1 MRVAIIH
8 DSLNDFGGAEVLALG
23 LAKVLKEMRHHV
35 ELYVRERTDWDK
47 VRRLSPYTCDVVD
60 CEYVLPPYKTK
71 LLPSTYENVLTWIL
85 RDVINFNLIIKNKGY
100 DVIIITKP
108 SLVPAFA
115 DIIYIHFPMFIPVFK
130 LLYYPDKFVYN
141 VVNRTLSMPVALLE
155 KLLISLSP
163 ILDYKPVV
171 LTNSTFSSLI
181 IRKFL
186 KINPLILYPPVAVE
200 RLLPLSVNEKR
211 EDIVVTISRI
221 DPSKNL
227 GIVIDVAKKVRSA
240 KFTIIGT
247 LSSYSYY
254 HTLIREIKRNHLG
267 ERIKILVNVDEDQ
280 KIDILRRAKVYLH
293 TMKYEHFGIAVVEG
307 MATGLIPIVHKR
319 GGPWLDIVERGRYG
333 FGFENLD
340 DIVNTIEFILGLDRD
355 TLREL
360 QSSVAERAKAF
371 SFDNFKLKASKII
384 KKVALTKN
392 D

>member
-23 LAKVLKEMRHHV
+23 LAKALKEMRHHV
-35 ELYVRERTDWDK
+35 KLYVRERTNWDR

-100 DVIIITKP
+100 DVTIITKP

-130 LLYYPDKFVYN
+130 SLYYPDKFVYN
-141 VVNRTLSMPVALLE
+141 VVNRILSMPVALIE
-155 KLLISLSP
+155 KLLISLSS

-186 KINPLILYPPVAVE
+186 KINPLILHPPVAVE

-227 GIVIDVAKKVRSA
+227 DIIIDVAKKVRSA
-240 KFTIIGT
+240 KFAIIGT

-280 KIDILRRAKVYLH
+280 KIDVLRRAKVYLH

-307 MATGLIPIVHKR
+307 MAAGLIPIVHKR

-340 DIVNTIEFILGLDRD
+340 DVVNTIEFILGLDRD

-360 QSSVAERAKAF
+360 QSSIAERAKAF

-384 KKVALTKN
+384 EKVALTKN

>member
-1 MRVAIIH
+1 
-8 DSLNDFGGAEVLALG
+8 
-23 LAKVLKEMRHHV
+23 
-35 ELYVRERTDWDK
+35 
-47 VRRLSPYTCDVVD
+47 
-60 CEYVLPPYKTK
+60 
-71 LLPSTYENVLTWIL
+71 LTWIL

-100 DVIIITKP
+100 DVTIITKP

-115 DIIYIHFPMFIPVFK
+115 DIIYIHFPMFIPAFK
-130 LLYYPDKFVYN
+130 LLYYPDIFVYN
-141 VVNRTLSMPVALLE
+141 VVNRILSMPVALLE
-155 KLLISLSP
+155 KLLISLSS

-227 GIVIDVAKKVRSA
+227 GIIIDVAKKVRSA

-254 HTLIREIKRNHLG
+254 HTLIREIKRNHLE

-293 TMKYEHFGIAVVEG
+293 TMKYEHFGVAVVEG
-307 MATGLIPIVHKR
+307 MAAGLIPIVHKR
-319 GGPWLDIVERGRYG
+319 GGPWLDIVKRGRYG

-355 TLREL
+355 TLGEL
-360 QSSVAERAKAF
+360 QSSIAERAKAF
-371 SFDNFKLKASKII
+371 SFDNFKLKANKII
-384 KKVALTKN
+384 EKVALTKN